1 MDLTSLSGQQNTASL
16 TLCRVIQAP
25 SGVTIHLERR
35 SNMDQIKIGSLLKE
49 LRNEHNLSQEQL
61 AEKFNVSSRSIS
73 RWENGNTMPDI
84 SIMIELADF
93 YDIDIRELLSGERK
107 SDKMDKNLKE
117 TLVMVA
123 DYTEEEK
130 AKILKKVYICGQGTL
145 ITSVLSMILYFITYG
160 RDTGIVLTPF
170 LLILATGIFGINTVM
185 AVLQLKGKMSK
196 ARNKKLIGISV
207 AIWVTIAVII
217 LFFMTF
223 ILPKILFNIYVA
235 NGGVV

>member
-1 MDLTSLSGQQNTASL
+1 
-16 TLCRVIQAP
+16 
-25 SGVTIHLERR
+25 
-35 SNMDQIKIGSLLKE
+35 MDQVRIGSLLKE

-61 AEKFNVSSRSIS
+61 AEKFNVSSRSVS

-107 SDKMDKNLKE
+107 SDKMDENLKE

-130 AKILKKVYICGQGTL
+130 AKILNKVYKCGLGMM
-145 ITSVLSMILYFITYG
+145 ITAVLSLIMYFITYG
-160 RDTGIVLTPF
+160 WNTGIVLTPL
-170 LLILATGIFGINTVM
+170 LLIIASGIFAINTM
-185 AVLQLKGKMSK
+185 LAGLQLKGKMSK
-196 ARNKKLIGISV
+196 KRNKKLIAITV
-207 AIWVTIAVII
+207 AIWVSVAVII

-223 ILPKILFNIYVA
+223 ILPKILYDLYVMR
-235 NGGVV
+235 GGIG